1 MKRWISVSTILIVAL
16 LLTLTIVD
24 LTFTWAAAQESIA
37 PTATPVTS
45 QPGLLGEREIVSE
58 SGQQAQQPLDP
69 AWGQFEGSAGGPATQ
84 TSADYPMP
92 TPVIPGLDW
101 DPEAVYEIEEERIIG
116 PYVIR
121 VWRNT
126 TSEMLMNFDSI
137 ATIQTM
143 GQPMIQVDMA
153 PGLHD
158 LTGRDITGEGNPDVV
173 IETYSGGAHC
183 CFSTIVYDL
192 GPTPTEVLRTPES
205 NCSGYFEDLDNDSVL
220 EFITCDDL
228 FSYQYC
234 CFAGSP
240 AVKVIMKYYPGDGYL
255 PASTSFRRLYAEDI
269 TNHTA
274 AAEKAPPGEYC
285 EWDETNKCAVLPVVL
300 DYLYS
305 GQWDMAWSELD
316 RLYPHADRE
325 TFKEEIIQAAGMSEL
340 YVFP

>member
-1 MKRWISVSTILIVAL
+1 MKRWMSLSIILVVAL
-16 LLTLTIVD
+16 LLTLTIVS
-24 LTFTWAAAQESIA
+24 LTFASAPAQESIA
-37 PTATPVTS
+37 PTATPGAS
-45 QPGLLGEREIVSE
+45 RPGFFGEHEIVTE
-58 SGQQAQQPLDP
+58 SKQQAQQPVDP
-69 AWGQFEGSAGGPATQ
+69 AWGQFQGRAGRPAAQ
-84 TSADYPMP
+84 TSAGQPVP
-92 TPVIPGLDW
+92 TPVVPLYDLD
-101 DPEAVYEIEEERIIG
+101 PNAVYEIEEERIIG

-121 VWRNT
+121 IWRNT

-137 ATIQTM
+137 ATIQTV
-143 GQPMIQVDMA
+143 GQPMTQIDMA

-158 LTGRDITGEGNPDVV
+158 LTGTDITGEGNPDVV

-205 NCSGYFEDLDNDSVL
+205 NCSGSFEDLDNDGVM
-220 EFITCDDL
+220 EFVTCDDL

-240 AVKVIMKYYPGDGYL
+240 AVKIIMKYYPDEGYL
-255 PASTSFRRLYAEDI
+255 PASTSFRLLYAEDI
-269 TNHTA
+269 ANHTA

-325 TFKEEIIQAAGMSEL
+325 TFKEEIIQAVGMSDL